1 VTPKGK
7 RPLADL
13 GIRVVSGAFMAAGAL
28 VTAWLGGVVMIAV
41 WLALAGFVL
50 AEWWRITRGWPLW
63 QGAGIIYA
71 AIVVIVPLTLRW
83 SGDYGLPALL
93 WLFAVVWTS
102 DVMAYVCGRLI
113 GGPKLWPRVSPGKT
127 WAGFIG
133 GTAFAAVAAS
143 AVAVWA
149 GVPSLLPVVL
159 VSLVAAMI
167 SQGGDLFESAIKRNF
182 GVKDAGAVIPG
193 HGGVMDR
200 LDGFI
205 AAGLFALVLGVVR
218 GGWGAAGQGVLI
230 W

>member
-1 VTPKGK
+1 
-7 RPLADL
+7 
-13 GIRVVSGAFMAAGAL
+13 MAAGAL
-28 VTAWLGGVVMIAV
+28 VTAWLGGVVLIAV
-41 WLALAGFVL
+41 WLALAAFVL

-63 QGAGIIYA
+63 QAFGLVYA
-71 AIVVIVPLTLRW
+71 AIVLVVPLTLRW
-83 SGDYGLPALL
+83 SGEFGLPALL

-133 GTAFAAVAAS
+133 GTLFAGVAATG
-143 AVAVWA
+143 VAAWA

-159 VSLVAAMI
+159 VSVVAAMI
-167 SQGGDLFESAIKRNF
+167 SQGGDLFESAVKRAF

-205 AAGLFALVLGVVR
+205 AAGLFALVLGVMR
-218 GGWGAAGQGVLI
+218 GGWEAAGQGVLI